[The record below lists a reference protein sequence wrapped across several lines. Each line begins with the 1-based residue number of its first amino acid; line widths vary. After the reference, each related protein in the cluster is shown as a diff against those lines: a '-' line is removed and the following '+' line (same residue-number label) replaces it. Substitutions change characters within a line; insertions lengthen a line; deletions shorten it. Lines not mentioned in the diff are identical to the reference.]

1 MPYMFA
7 ADGPAKRDGADRWD
21 GPGRRDAYASFAR

>member
-7 ADGPAKRDGADRWD
+7 ADNPAKRDGAS
-21 GPGRRDAYASFAR
+21 GRDKYVIFCEVRTR